1 MKANSRP
8 HSESR
13 WIDQDRRQF
22 FDIRLRLLR
31 SIRAV
36 AVSVVF
42 ASAPR
47 GCGATVE
54 SRASDAGL
62 KSHHFAP
69 ETSVFV
75 LCAGPLGDFRPFGCR
90 RSQEPLSTYA
100 IKKPLKIS
108 RQLRTFLLK

>member
-13 WIDQDRRQF
+13 WIDQDRRPF

-54 SRASDAGL
+54 SRASAFSTVEALLQRSGVAKL
-62 KSHHFAP
+62 LSF
-69 ETSVFV
+69 T
-75 LCAGPLGDFRPFGCR
+75 PL
-90 RSQEPLSTYA
+90 A
-100 IKKPLKIS
+100 
-108 RQLRTFLLK
+108 QLRFTIRWKARPSRLA